1 MNKEIREQ
9 IKNSKRIVIKV
20 GTSTLTYPNGNLNF
34 NLMNRLAWILA
45 DLRNQGRDVILVTSG
60 AIGVGSKSLNF
71 EKRPY

>member
-60 AIGVGSKSLNF
+60 AIEWGQKA
-71 EKRPY
+71 

>member
-60 AIGVGSKSLNF
+60 ANGVGSKS
-71 EKRPY
+71 

>member
-45 DLRNQGRDVILVTSG
+45 DLRNQGRDVFL
-60 AIGVGSKSLNF
+60 
-71 EKRPY
+71 

>member
-60 AIGVGSKSLNF
+60 AIGVGSKA
-71 EKRPY
+71 